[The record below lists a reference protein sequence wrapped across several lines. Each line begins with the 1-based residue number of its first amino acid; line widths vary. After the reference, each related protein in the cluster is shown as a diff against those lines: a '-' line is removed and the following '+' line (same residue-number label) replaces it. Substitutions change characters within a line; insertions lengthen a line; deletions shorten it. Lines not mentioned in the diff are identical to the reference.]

1 MHKIIGIDLGTTN
14 SVVAITE
21 GTKPIIVTYSNGL
34 RTTPSIIA
42 YTKQKKL
49 LVGYSAKRQA
59 VLNPKNTFYSVKKLI
74 GRKLNEINIKFN
86 SFSYDI
92 VVDWENNIKLKCPA
106 LNVQFNPEE
115 ISAQVLSKLLKDAKV
130 FSNQTINEAVITVPA
145 YFNDSQRQATSNAGK
160 IAGLNVKRIL
170 NEPTAA
176 SLAYGLDLNKEE
188 IILVFDLGG
197 GTFDVSIL
205 EVGDGIFEVISTAG
219 DTNLGGDNFDNI
231 IIDYLINNFKSKEQ
245 TDLRQHPNS
254 LQRIKDASE
263 RAKVELSSLTETIIN
278 LPFINNINKEPKH
291 IKFRLTRIKFE
302 ELCESLI
309 SSCKISMDNA
319 ILDAQITKNQIDQ
332 IVLVGGSTRIPKVKK
347 FVQTYTI
354 KKLNE
359 NVNPDEVVA
368 LGAALQGAVLMGEIK
383 NIVLIDVTPL
393 SLGIEMLGGISS
405 KLIKRN
411 TGIPVK
417 KSDFYSTASD
427 NQTSVEIHVLQGE
440 HELAIN
446 NKSLGKFILKNI
458 SFAKRGIPKIEV
470 IFDMDVSGMLSV
482 KAIDQNTNVMKSIVI
497 ENASRLKQNYINYM
511 IKNTKKFA
519 KPDEAKLKKIII
531 KDIIVDIIKEAQ
543 KFVNRV
549 DKLNLKIKIKILITK
564 IQLNLENLNYPRL
577 NTYINKLRLHLQ
589 EYIINKKYIN

>member
-42 YTKQKKL
+42 YTEQKKL
-49 LVGYSAKRQA
+49 LVGYSAKQQA
-59 VLNPKNTFYSVKKLI
+59 VLNPKNTFYSIKKLI
-74 GRKLNEINIKFN
+74 GRKSNEINFKLN
-86 SFSYDI
+86 SFSYDVI
-92 VVDWENNIKLKCPA
+92 IDFENNIKLKCPA
-106 LNVQFNPEE
+106 LEVEFNPEE
-115 ISAQVLSKLLKDAKV
+115 ISAQVLSKLLKDAKT
-130 FSNQTINEAVITVPA
+130 FSNQIINEAVITVPA

-160 IAGLNVKRIL
+160 IAGLNVRRIL

-205 EVGDGIFEVISTAG
+205 EVGDGIFEVLSTAG
-219 DTNLGGDNFDNI
+219 NTNLGGDNFDNI
-231 IIDYLINNFKSKEQ
+231 IIDYLISNFKSKEQ
-245 TDLRQHPNS
+245 MDLRQHPNS
-254 LQRIKDASE
+254 LQRIKNASE
-263 RAKVELSSLTETIIN
+263 RAKIELSSLTETIIN
-278 LPFINNINKEPKH
+278 IPFINNINREPKH
-291 IKFRLTRIKFE
+291 MKIRLTRMKFE

-309 SSCKISMDNA
+309 SSCKVSMDNA
-319 ILDAQITKNQIDQ
+319 ILDAQITKDKIDQ
-332 IVLVGGSTRIPKVKK
+332 IVLVGGSTRIPKVKE
-347 FVQTYTI
+347 FIQTYTI

-383 NIVLIDVTPL
+383 NVVLIDVTPL
-393 SLGIEMLGGISS
+393 SLGIEILGGVSS

-411 TGIPVK
+411 TGIPVRR
-417 KSDFYSTASD
+417 SYFYSTASD

-440 HELAIN
+440 HELVVN

-458 SFAKRGIPKIEV
+458 SLAKHGVPKIEV
-470 IFDMDVSGMLSV
+470 IFDIDVSGILSV
-482 KAIDQNTNVMKSIVI
+482 RAIDQNTNEMKSIVI
-497 ENASRLKQNYINYM
+497 QDTSRLKQDQIDFM
-511 IKNTKKFA
+511 IKNTKKFIVQ
-519 KPDEAKLKKIII
+519 DQTKLKIMII
-531 KDIIVDIIKEAQ
+531 KNVIFDIIRETQQFINIK
-543 KFVNRV
+543 
-549 DKLNLKIKIKILITK
+549 DKIKPNSRIKVKGLITK

-577 NTYINKLRLHLQ
+577 NIYINRLIFYLQ
-589 EYIINKKYIN
+589 GNTMNRK